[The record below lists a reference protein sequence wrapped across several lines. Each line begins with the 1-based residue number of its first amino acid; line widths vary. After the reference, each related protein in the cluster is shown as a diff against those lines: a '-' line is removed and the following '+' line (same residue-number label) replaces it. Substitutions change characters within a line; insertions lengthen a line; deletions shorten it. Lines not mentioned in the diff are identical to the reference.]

1 MADPRTCAT
10 CSVELP
16 AQRRGRP
23 RKYCVSCVPVG
34 SVAAWRAVNRDRV
47 DAANAARR
55 HDFPDKPCVVCGTT
69 FKPRRQYDKY
79 CGERCRNR
87 RTKKRSSTKRKVV
100 FQGLRHCPCGND
112 FQWAPRYREKF
123 CSPRCASDA
132 RLGRAVEWRCEL
144 FRWPCEECALAFV
157 GRQANRFCSR
167 RCESRWWGRARY
179 VNTPTREYQCEQCGQ
194 AFVRSGRHGKPRY
207 CSRECYQQT
216 DVYRDMRS
224 RYAHNRR
231 VRLRGGEK
239 VYRSRIFERDGW
251 VCQLCHRKVD
261 PDLKW
266 PHPLSASIDH
276 IIPAAADGTHE
287 PLNVQLAH
295 LRCNSLRRE
304 VGPAQLILFGEIAA

>member
-23 RKYCVSCVPVG
+23 RKYWVSCVPVG
-34 SVAAWRAVNRDRV
+34 SVSAWRAANRDRV

-55 HDFPDKPCVVCGTT
+55 HDFPDKPCVVCGTA

-87 RTKKRSSTKRKVV
+87 RIKKRSSTKRKVV

-123 CSPRCASDA
+123 CSLACAGRFTPRIGQRCD
-132 RLGRAVEWRCEL
+132 WRCDVPW
-144 FRWPCEECALAFV
+144 RTCEHCGASFV
-157 GRQANRFCSR
+157 SLYSTA
-167 RCESRWWGRARY
+167 
-179 VNTPTREYQCEQCGQ
+179 
-194 AFVRSGRHGKPRY
+194 KY
-207 CSRECYQQT
+207 CSQKCQPQWRPVPLRELVCTVCGSDFLSSKGTMYCSKACYHQSPKYKDQ
-216 DVYRDMRS
+216 RS
-224 RYAHNRR
+224 RNSHNRR